1 MITIILILIIII
13 IPLNSYLY
21 LISSFSIYFISF
33 SPIRMRCLSYL
44 NEQKMLRTKKTK
56 LLCTEMFQSH
66 QMKQAGTFKVTTKKL
81 KENARAHDV
90 GVRRETTLILTLSL
104 SLYFYF
110 YFYLLGFIDK
120 GDYIGAGKAA
130 VRLKYLTNV
139 STSITLSVHIDVR
152 AHRRTQISVLED
164 QIRFISYASTHF
176 YSLSVFTISRS
187 PPPSLLF
194 PSLLFHFFSLFIS
207 LNFPPFHFLT
217 SYILP
222 FNFPTSFFVSFNFL
236 TSFFLLTFSHL
247 FFFPLIFSH
256 LFFFLL
262 TFSHLFFFLLN
273 FSHLF
278 FFF

>member
-33 SPIRMRCLSYL
+33 SLIRMRCLSYL

-66 QMKQAGTFKVTTKKL
+66 QMKQARTFKVTTKKL

-139 STSITLSVHIDVR
+139 STSITLSVHIDV
-152 AHRRTQISVLED
+152 HRSVYSKIKFDLFLMLQHIS
-164 QIRFISYASTHF
+164 TPC
-176 YSLSVFTISRS
+176 LSS
-187 PPPSLLF
+187 PYPDPLPLLFSSLLF
-194 PSLLFHFFSLFIS
+194 FFI
-207 LNFPPFHFLT
+207 
-217 SYILP
+217 
-222 FNFPTSFFVSFNFL
+222 
-236 TSFFLLTFSHL
+236 
-247 FFFPLIFSH
+247 FFPFLFLSTFPLLIFSH
-256 LFFFLL
+256 LLSSF
-262 TFSHLFFFLLN
+262 
-273 FSHLF
+273 
-278 FFF
+278 